1 MKQIGGIMKEKK
13 IGLNSK
19 QVNERIR
26 LGKVNYIKSNSS
38 QSVFKILFKNIFTYF
53 NLIFGVLATLLIIVG
68 SFKNLTFLPV
78 VIINVLIGIYQ
89 QLRAKKTLDKLA
101 LMDIAEYVTYRDGKE
116 EHVLSTKLV
125 LDDVIKL
132 ENGQQIPADAIVI
145 SGEAYVNESLLT
157 GETDEIKK
165 VKDSELKSGSFIVAG
180 SVIAKITSV
189 GKDSYINKLS
199 EQAKEIKEKKTEMIN
214 AIERIVMV
222 SGIVVLP
229 VSLALLYEAIYV
241 NNASVKVAITSM
253 VGATIGMIPEGLYL
267 LVTVALA
274 ISAMNLGK
282 KKVLLH
288 DMKSIETL
296 ARIDVL
302 CVDKTGTITAN
313 KMSVTETFI
322 SKKDNKKNIS
332 KAEKIL
338 KEYINTITDTNITM
352 DALKEYCGES
362 NKFNFKEII
371 PFSSKNKCSIIKTDK
386 EIYKLGAPEFILDKE
401 TLDENQQ
408 LISERTKKGER
419 VLVLVEEKS
428 KKNIPIIFIS
438 LVNEIRENASKI
450 FKYFYKQGIDI
461 KVISGDNPE
470 TVSKVAERAHIKN
483 LNEYIDATKLKSYEE
498 IKEAV
503 RRYTIF
509 GRVQPEQKQQIVK
522 AIKETGLK
530 VAMTGDGVNDILAM
544 KEADCSIAMGEGSD
558 AARQAAQVVLLDSD
572 FSKMEDIV
580 HEGRKDINNI
590 TRSSSLFLYKN
601 LFSFMLSIFSILMVY
616 TYPLQSTQ
624 LAMISMCNIGIPSFL
639 LALEP
644 NDRKQDK
651 KFIAQVLINALPAA
665 ITSFIAV
672 VSMIYFSKLFGIN
685 SNEVGTACVYLLA
698 VVGFNTLI
706 YITRPLKKYHIMV
719 FAISIGIIIF
729 SSYFLYD
736 LFEIKDISIK
746 AATLCVVF
754 SISQITIN
762 RSLSYAVKYFYNKIT
777 KNNIEKAH

>member
-1 MKQIGGIMKEKK
+1 MKNKIM
-13 IGLNSK
+13 GLNSK
-19 QVNERIR
+19 QVNERIK
-26 LGKVNYIKSNSS
+26 LGKINYIKTNSS
-38 QSVFKILFKNIFTYF
+38 QSIFKILFKNIFTYF
-53 NLIFGVLATLLIIVG
+53 NFIFGVLATLLIIVG

-101 LMDIAEYVTYRDGKE
+101 LMEIAEYITIRDGKE
-116 EHVLSTKLV
+116 EKVLSTNLV
-125 LDDVIKL
+125 LDDIIKL

-157 GETDEIKK
+157 GEADEIKK
-165 VKDSELKSGSFIVAG
+165 DKDSELKSGSFIVSG
-180 SVIAKITSV
+180 SVTAKIISV

-199 EQAKEIKEKKTEMIN
+199 EQAKKIKEKKTEMIN
-214 AIERIVMV
+214 AIEKIVMI

-229 VSLALLYEAIYV
+229 VSIALLYEAIYM
-241 NNASVKVAITSM
+241 NNASFKVAITSM

-288 DMKSIETL
+288 DMRSIETL

-302 CVDKTGTITAN
+302 CVDKTGTITTS
-313 KMSVTETFI
+313 KMSVIETFI
-322 SKKDNKKNIS
+322 NNRNNIS
-332 KAEKIL
+332 KAENIL
-338 KEYINTITDTNITM
+338 KQYVNTIEDMNATM
-352 DALKEYCGES
+352 EALKDYCGES
-362 NKFNFKEII
+362 NKLNYKEII

-386 EIYKLGAPEFILDKE
+386 TIYKLGAPEFILDKK
-401 TLDENQQ
+401 TLEDNKKI
-408 LISERTKKGER
+408 ISDRTEKGER
-419 VLVLVEEKS
+419 VLVLVEEKG
-428 KKNIPIIFIS
+428 KNNNPIIFIS
-438 LVNEIRENASKI
+438 LVNEIRENAPKI

-461 KVISGDNPE
+461 KVISGDNPK

-483 LNEYIDATKLKSYEE
+483 ADKYIDATILKSYEE
-498 IKEAV
+498 IKDAIGKYV
-503 RRYTIF
+503 VF

-522 AIKETGLK
+522 AIKEIGLK

-544 KEADCSIAMGEGSD
+544 KEADCSIAMGEGCD
-558 AARQAAQVVLLDSD
+558 AARQSAQVVLLDSD

-580 HEGRKDINNI
+580 YEGRKDINNI

-601 LFSFMLSIFSILMVY
+601 LFSLMLSIFAIIMVY

-644 NDRKQDK
+644 NDKKQDK
-651 KFIAQVLINALPAA
+651 KFIVQVLINAIPAA

-719 FAISIGIIIF
+719 FAISIGVTIL
-729 SSYFLYD
+729 SSLFLYD

-746 AATLCVVF
+746 AAALCIVF
-754 SISQITIN
+754 SISQITVN
-762 RSLSYAVKYFYNKIT
+762 RSLSYTVKLIYNKISS
-777 KNNIEKAH
+777 K

>member
-1 MKQIGGIMKEKK
+1 MRYSLWTGGFMKSKI
-13 IGLNSK
+13 IGLNSEEVK
-19 QVNERIR
+19 TRVRE
-26 LGKVNYIKSNSS
+26 GKANYIKSNSS
-38 QSVFKILFKNIFTYF
+38 QSVPKILFKNLFTYF
-53 NLIFGVLATLLIIVG
+53 NLIFGILAFLLIMVG

-78 VIINVLIGIYQ
+78 VIVNVLIGIFQ

-101 LMDIAEYVTYRDGKE
+101 LMDINEYITIRDGKE
-116 EHVLSTKLV
+116 EKVLSTKLV

-132 ENGQQIPADAIVI
+132 ENGQQIPADAIVL
-145 SGEAYVNESLLT
+145 SGEAFVNESLLT
-157 GETDEIKK
+157 GEVDEIKK

-180 SVIAKITSV
+180 NVIAKLTSV

-214 AIERIVMV
+214 AIEKIVLV

-229 VSLALLYEAIYV
+229 VSLALLYEAIYI
-241 NNASVKVAITSM
+241 NEASFKVAITSM

-322 SKKDNKKNIS
+322 GKKSTKKDLENAKEILNK
-332 KAEKIL
+332 
-338 KEYINTITDTNITM
+338 YINTISDTNITM
-352 DALKEYCGES
+352 DALKEYC
-362 NKFNFKEII
+362 KKTKPLDYTEII
-371 PFSSKNKCSIIKTDK
+371 PFSSKNKCSIIKTKK
-386 EIYKLGAPEFILDKE
+386 EIYKLGAPEFILDKD
-401 TLDENQQ
+401 TLEDNKE
-408 LISERTKKGER
+408 LISERAKKGER
-419 VLVLVEEKS
+419 VLVLVEEKN
-428 KKNIPIIFIS
+428 KKNTPIIFIS
-438 LVNEIRENASKI
+438 LINEIRENATKI
-450 FKYFYKQGIDI
+450 FSYFYKQGIDI

-483 LNEYIDATKLKSYEE
+483 VDKYIDATKLKTYED
-498 IKEAV
+498 IKDAV
-503 RRYTIF
+503 DKYTIF
-509 GRVQPEQKQQIVK
+509 GRVQPEQKQQIVR

-580 HEGRKDINNI
+580 YEGRKDINNI

-601 LFSFMLSIFSILMVY
+601 LFSFMLSIFAIIMVY

-624 LAMISMCNIGIPSFL
+624 LALISMCNIGIPSFL

-644 NDRKQDK
+644 NERKQDK
-651 KFIAQVLINALPAA
+651 KFISQVLINAFPAA

-672 VSMIYFSKLFGIN
+672 VSMIYFAKLFGIN
-685 SNEVGTACVYLLA
+685 NNEVGTACVYLLA
-698 VVGFNTLI
+698 AVGFNTLI

-719 FAISIGIIIF
+719 FAISIGVVLF
-729 SSYFLYD
+729 SAYFLYNIFD
-736 LFEIKDISIK
+736 INDISLK
-746 AATLCVVF
+746 AAALCIVF
-754 SISQITIN
+754 AISQISIN
-762 RSLSYAVKYFYNKIT
+762 RSLSYIVNYIYKKR
-777 KNNIEKAH
+777 HSS

>member
-1 MKQIGGIMKEKK
+1 MKEEMNGLTDKMVKK
-13 IGLNSK
+13 
-19 QVNERIR
+19 RIEK
-26 LGKVNYIKSNSS
+26 GQVNYIKDKSN
-38 QSVFKILFKNIFTYF
+38 QSVFEIIFKNLFTYF

-68 SFKNLTFLPV
+68 SYRNLTFLPV

-101 LMDIAEYVTYRDGKE
+101 LMDIKEYTTIRNGKE
-116 EHVLSTKLV
+116 EKILSTKLV

-132 ENGQQIPADAIVI
+132 ENGQQIPADAVVL

-157 GETDEIKK
+157 GEVDEIKK
-165 VKDSELKSGSFIVAG
+165 VKDSELKSGSYVVAG
-180 SVIAKITSV
+180 SVIAKLTSV
-189 GKDSYINKLS
+189 GKNSYINKLS
-199 EQAKEIKEKKTEMIN
+199 EKAKEIKEKKTEMAN
-214 AIERIVMV
+214 AIEKIVLV

-229 VSLALLYEAIYV
+229 ISITLVYQSMYV
-241 NNASVKVAITSM
+241 NNCSFKTAITSM

-288 DMKSIETL
+288 DMRSIETL

-302 CVDKTGTITAN
+302 CVDKTGTITSN
-313 KMSVTETFI
+313 KMNVTEVFGTKKE
-322 SKKDNKKNIS
+322 SKKDLKNAELVLS
-332 KAEKIL
+332 K
-338 KEYINTITDTNITM
+338 YINTITDTNITM
-352 DALKEYCGES
+352 DALKEFVGIGE
-362 NKFNFKEII
+362 KLDYKEIV
-371 PFSSKNKCSIIKTDK
+371 PFSSKNKCSIIKTK
-386 EIYKLGAPEFILDKE
+386 STTYKLGAPEFILDKE
-401 TLDENQQ
+401 TLEENKD
-408 LISERTKKGER
+408 LISQRTKEGER
-419 VLVLVEEKS
+419 VLVLVEEKN
-428 KKNIPIIFIS
+428 KKNIPIIFIA
-438 LVNEIRENASKI
+438 LINEIRENAKKI
-450 FKYFYKQGIDI
+450 FTYFYKQGIDI

-483 LNEYIDATKLKSYEE
+483 SNKFIDATELKTYKE

-503 RRYTIF
+503 NKYTVF
-509 GRVQPEQKQQIVK
+509 GRVQPEQKQQIVR
-522 AIKETGLK
+522 ALKENKVK

-580 HEGRKDINNI
+580 YEGRKDINNI

-601 LFSFMLSIFSILMVY
+601 LFSFLLATFSIIMVFN
-616 TYPLQSTQ
+616 YPLHSTQ
-624 LAMISMCNIGIPSFL
+624 LALISMCNIGIPSFL

-644 NDRKQDK
+644 NETKQDK
-651 KFIAQVLINALPAA
+651 KFISQVLINAIPAA

-672 VSMIYFSKLFGIN
+672 ISMIYFSKLFNIN
-685 SNEVGTACVYLLA
+685 QSEVGTACVYLLA

-719 FAISIGIIIF
+719 FAISIGVAIF
-729 SSYFLYD
+729 SSFFLYD
-736 LFEIKDISIK
+736 IFEINDISLK
-746 AATLCVVF
+746 AAALCVVF
-754 SISQITIN
+754 SFSQITIN
-762 RSLSYAVKYFYNKIT
+762 RGLSYVTKLIYSKINNK
-777 KNNIEKAH
+777 KIEEI